1 MDGSKLDR
9 RTKAASSFTGV
20 VIERQRFAGA
30 VVSSIL
36 HPPGQRIEPHQH
48 DWPVLTLYGMGSYVE
63 CCEDRCINLDGPSVV
78 FHPPGAAHADVV
90 GDTGLE
96 TLAIS
101 FDPAWLSPGSPSVL
115 PRKSR
120 WVEGGAIAAAGVAL
134 AQTAVRGLQEQALRA
149 ALLGLLATAFSAEAE
164 APAGVTLAWLR
175 QVKAAVEDE
184 GAGTNALAL
193 RLARHPAWVA
203 RSYRRWRGEGI
214 AETLRRRRVE
224 RSVVLLRETA
234 MPLAELAAA
243 CGFCDQSHMNRSF
256 RAVLGRTP
264 AQVRAE
270 AGLLAHLA

>member
-1 MDGSKLDR
+1 M
-9 RTKAASSFTGV
+9 
-20 VIERQRFAGA
+20 IERQRFAGA
-30 VVSSIL
+30 IVSSIL

-48 DWPVLTLYGMGSYVE
+48 DWPVLTLYRMGSYVE
-63 CCEDRCINLDGPSVV
+63 CCEDRCINLDGPSLV

-101 FDPAWLSPGSPSVL
+101 FDPAWLSAGSRNGL
-115 PRKSR
+115 PTKSR
-120 WVEGGAIAAAGVAL
+120 WVEGAAAAAGVAL
-134 AQTAVRGLQEQALRA
+134 AQTAARGLQEQALREV
-149 ALLGLLATAFSAEAE
+149 LLGLLATAFSAEVETPVGA
-164 APAGVTLAWLR
+164 TLAWLR
-175 QVKAAVEDE
+175 QAKAAVEDE
-184 GAGTNALAL
+184 GVSTNALAL

-224 RSVVLLRETA
+224 RSVVLLRETK
-234 MPLAELAAA
+234 MSLAELAAA

-270 AGLLAHLA
+270 ADLLARLG